1 MNPNRASRG
10 GFTLAEVL
18 VATVLLS
25 IVMASVYSLFQTTIA
40 AWRSAE
46 GDSGLHRQARH
57 VLDLLEQEYSNL
69 HAGGSQLFEGADDG
83 FTMYAVAQPVNVTS
97 GEGRRL
103 MRIRY
108 RHDRANATLV
118 REEAIVEGVL
128 PGAVRDATALDETR
142 IRVRNEARFVA
153 ARGVREFQVRYLWVA
168 RPDPEY
174 WRGPPVPV
182 EPRRAD
188 RHQPGWGLPQ
198 AIAVSIIL
206 EDDRSPEERLSFETV
221 LVTRTLN
228 RQRDAREIAR
238 MLESAP

>member
-1 MNPNRASRG
+1 MKRGRASRS
-10 GFTLAEVL
+10 GFTLAELL
-18 VATVLLS
+18 VATTLLS

-57 VLDLLEQEYSNL
+57 ALDLLEHEYSNL
-69 HAGGSQLFEGADDG
+69 YAGGSQLFEGAGDA
-83 FTMYAVAQPVNVTS
+83 FTMYAVAQPVNVAS

-108 RHDRANATLV
+108 RHDRANAALV

-128 PGAVRDATALDETR
+128 PGAVRDATALDEAR
-142 IRVRNEARFVA
+142 IRVRDEARFVA
-153 ARGVREFQVRYLWVA
+153 ARGVRDFQVRYLWVA

-188 RHQPGWGLPQ
+188 RHRPGWGLPQ
-198 AIAVSIIL
+198 AIAIAITL
-206 EDDRSPEERLSFETV
+206 EGDGNPEERLSFETV
-221 LVTRTLN
+221 LPTRTLN
-228 RQRDAREIAR
+228 RQRDARELAR
-238 MLESAP
+238 MLEGEP